1 MAWLLTLAVVG
12 LALQAVVRPLR
23 RLLTVRHLGR
33 PLWPEAVDQ
42 RVSNLWQLAL
52 VGLRDAG
59 WHAVPGEQP
68 RDLARR
74 IGLEGMETCAA
85 VLERVRHGVR
95 VDAEDLEAMTRAA
108 HDVYRAARRR
118 AGWGARASAWL
129 RWPLA

>member
-1 MAWLLTLAVVG
+1 LTFAVIG
-12 LALQAVVRPLR
+12 LALQTLMRPLR
-23 RLLTVRHLGR
+23 RLLTVRHLGLG
-33 PLWPEAVDQ
+33 LWPEAVDQ

-74 IGLEGMETCAA
+74 VGLEGMETCAA

-95 VDAEDLEAMTRAA
+95 VDAEDLAAMTRAA
-108 HDVYRAARRR
+108 HGVYQAARGR
-118 AGWGARASAWL
+118 AGWAARASSWL